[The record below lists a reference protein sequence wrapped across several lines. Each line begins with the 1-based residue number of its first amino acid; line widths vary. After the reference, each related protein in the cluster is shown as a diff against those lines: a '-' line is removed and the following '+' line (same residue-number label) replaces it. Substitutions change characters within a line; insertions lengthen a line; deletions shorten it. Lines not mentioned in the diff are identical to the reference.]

1 MAGDGRDA
9 HRVPSPLEQTGGGFV
24 PEIVEADIHRKARI
38 RLPSRRKAHPLA
50 GRPGSPRR
58 PTEGLSHGIRGM
70 FQTLSPSRRS
80 RRDSRILTA
89 SRERET
95 TRLSPFFV
103 STRVTVPFERSTS
116 PHLILLISLRR
127 MAVSN
132 ATRRRFSRTGDPVDR
147 TRASV
152 SSGE

>member
-1 MAGDGRDA
+1 MGIALEPLEGFVADVGRDCQC
-9 HRVPSPLEQTGGGFV
+9 VPSPLEQTGGDFV
-24 PEIVEADIHRKARI
+24 PEIVKADIHQKARI
-38 RLPSRRKAHPLA
+38 RLPSRRKALPLA

-103 STRVTVPFERSTS
+103 STRVTVLFERSTFPPS
-116 PHLILLISLRR
+116 HFGDLIPAHGRFQCKPEKLLE
-127 MAVSN
+127 N
-132 ATRRRFSRTGDPVDR
+132 G
-147 TRASV
+147 
-152 SSGE
+152 